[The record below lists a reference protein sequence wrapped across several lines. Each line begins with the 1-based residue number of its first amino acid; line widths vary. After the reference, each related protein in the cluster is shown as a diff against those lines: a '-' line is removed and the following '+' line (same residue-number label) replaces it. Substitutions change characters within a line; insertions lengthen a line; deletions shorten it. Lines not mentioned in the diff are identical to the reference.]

1 MQYVLNIPKC
11 NRLIHTNVCF
21 LFACTTVNFS
31 KIFASSCCLWE
42 LQWIW
47 TFHNINR
54 EWPNF
59 CLPGVAV
66 QLATVRKWRVTGF
79 ASITVH
85 MEHSTIFTLH
95 YFYHTSTAFVVS
107 ITNPSNLI
115 EIITTAHVIGAR
127 IIKAIYA
134 IRLSCSFLDARFY
147 NGEKFPERD
156 NNECGMTKLINI
168 IAESVRQVHHASG
181 RYLGSNNL
189 IWIFKVYKALCTQ
202 SLF

>member
-1 MQYVLNIPKC
+1 MQYVLNIPIC

-95 YFYHTSTAFVVS
+95 YFYHTSTAFLVS

-115 EIITTAHVIGAR
+115 EIIMTAHVIGAR
-127 IIKAIYA
+127 MIKAIYA
-134 IRLSCSFLDARFY
+134 IRLSCTR
-147 NGEKFPERD
+147 GH
-156 NNECGMTKLINI
+156 
-168 IAESVRQVHHASG
+168 QASYRN
-181 RYLGSNNL
+181 RYLKATHALSLVWHFKPIFATAFPYKTIFIANL
-189 IWIFKVYKALCTQ
+189 ENI
-202 SLF
+202 